1 MANKTTVALTREQYD
16 EIISTMRAGGSYFR
30 KNDRIATALV
40 LEANLG
46 LRIED
51 ILKLRLKDII
61 LDGDRY
67 RLNIIEQKTHKER
80 TFTVPLPIYQ
90 YIKIYAIENNIKE
103 TESLFPIRERT
114 VQKYLQ
120 KVADYLGYEN
130 IGTHSFRKFYATDIY
145 NHNNHDIMLVQ
156 QLLQHSSVATT
167 QRYIR
172 ISSQMQEE
180 AILNHMILR

>member
-1 MANKTTVALTREQYD
+1 MNKTTVALTKEQYE
-16 EIISTMRAGGSYFR
+16 EIIDVMRLGGPYFR

-51 ILKLRLKDII
+51 ILNLKLNDII
-61 LDGDRY
+61 MDGDRY
-67 RLNIIEQKTHKER
+67 RLNIVEKKTGKKR

-90 YIKIYAIENNIKE
+90 YIKLYAVENSIPGNEK
-103 TESLFPIRERT
+103 LFPITERA
-114 VQKYLQ
+114 VQKYLF
-120 KVADYLGYEN
+120 KVVDYLGFEN

-145 NHNNHDIMLVQ
+145 TNNNYNIILVQ

-167 QRYIR
+167 QRYIG
-172 ISSQMQEE
+172 ITSQMQEE
-180 AILNHMILR
+180 AILGHMVLR